1 MFKTKINVQNKDQCS
16 KQRSMFK
23 TKINVQNKDQCSKQ
37 RSMFKTKILQTE
49 NLVVRKLPKISKG

>member
-1 MFKTKINVQNKDQCS
+1 MFKTKINVQNKDQCL
-16 KQRSMFK
+16 
-23 TKINVQNKDQCSKQ
+23 KQ